1 MTDNVLSFSKFRE
14 KKFLNNRLED
24 YQKVINTMDKLG
36 LLEEMERFIDK
47 RKDKEYLKSEENI
60 LRGIILFKK
69 LDNNCETTDMMHLVK
84 TYLKTLSNMKDQYV
98 NAKSQA

>member
-14 KKFLNNRLED
+14 KKYLNNRLED

-60 LRGIILFKK
+60 FRGIILFKK